1 MTAAEFAAECAE
13 HLETIRPDLQSL
25 TRLFGLP
32 DSLWETEAF
41 RFTAGTDPEGRHFE
55 CRFTAAGSGRQAAR
69 QVPVPAE
76 TGDPRLDL
84 LHRRRALRR
93 LCRQCCYDL
102 LRAETG
108 LHPAW
113 GSLTGI
119 RPTRLIW
126 EQLEQGIPLAEA
138 EKNLTEQF
146 DVQPEKARLLGEIV
160 AEQQRLPAPGDGW
173 MDVYIGIPFCVT
185 RCSYCSFSSGE
196 LGDGR
201 LVPPYLAA
209 LTREMAAGA
218 ELIRRSGRRLRTLYV
233 GGGTPTSLNEAQLA
247 EFLAQVMRL
256 YPGAQEYTVEAGR
269 PDTITPGKLAAIRDA
284 GVGRI
289 SINPQTMNNRTLER
303 IGRAHTAEQTVA
315 AYAMARE
322 AGIRSINMDVIAA
335 LPGETEADF
344 ARTLAA
350 ARALRPESLTVHTL
364 AVKRSSRLHLEGTP
378 LTDGETAAAMT
389 AMGREAARAMGMAP
403 YYLYRRKY
411 MAGSQENVGYAL
423 PGHACLYNVDIMEEH
438 THILALGAGGISKR
452 VYPEEGHIGR
462 APNVS
467 NIEQYIDRVEEM
479 IRRKEELFLE
489 EPGTLERQ
497 EG

>member
-138 EKNLTEQF
+138 EKNLTVENVIERGWQF
-146 DVQPEKARLLGEIV
+146 YAERDWAGGLFYWMGFDYRGEPNPLEYPAHESEFGILDYCGFWKDEAWYLKAWWTDDPVLHLLPHWNLAGHEGEEVDIW
-160 AEQQRLPAPGDGW
+160 AYSNCDE
-173 MDVYIGIPFCVT
+173 
-185 RCSYCSFSSGE
+185 
-196 LGDGR
+196 
-201 LVPPYLAA
+201 
-209 LTREMAAGA
+209 
-218 ELIRRSGRRLRTLYV
+218 
-233 GGGTPTSLNEAQLA
+233 
-247 EFLAQVMRL
+247 
-256 YPGAQEYTVEAGR
+256 VE
-269 PDTITPGKLAAIRDA
+269 
-284 GVGRI
+284 
-289 SINPQTMNNRTLER
+289 
-303 IGRAHTAEQTVA
+303 
-315 AYAMARE
+315 
-322 AGIRSINMDVIAA
+322 
-335 LPGETEADF
+335 
-344 ARTLAA
+344 
-350 ARALRPESLTVHTL
+350 LTVNGKRLGRGQMPRNGHL
-364 AVKRSSRLHLEGTP
+364 KWKAV
-378 LTDGETAAAMT
+378 
-389 AMGREAARAMGMAP
+389 
-403 YYLYRRKY
+403 YLFPFNDFDATF
-411 MAGSQENVGYAL
+411 MN
-423 PGHACLYNVDIMEEH
+423 P
-438 THILALGAGGISKR
+438 T
-452 VYPEEGHIGR
+452 
-462 APNVS
+462 
-467 NIEQYIDRVEEM
+467 
-479 IRRKEELFLE
+479 
-489 EPGTLERQ
+489 
-497 EG
+497 